1 MQKISQNKL
10 KRLSQAER
18 QALSAEWEVSGLTQT
33 EFCKQKGI
41 SFNSFAYWR
50 STVRQKDLQVQTS
63 FLPAA
68 ITAPITKQQQPPS
81 GVMLRLPNGVSLQ
94 ISANTDKA
102 FLQTVFNLLGV
113 TAC

>member
-18 QALSAEWEVSGLTQT
+18 QELSAEWEVSGLTQT

-50 STVRQKDLQVQTS
+50 NTVLPKESKAQAS
-63 FLPAA
+63 FLPVA
-68 ITAPITKQQQPPS
+68 ITAPITKQQPPT
-81 GVMLRLPNGVSLQ
+81 GVMLRLPNGISLQ
-94 ISANTDKA
+94 ISVNTDKA

>member
-10 KRLSQAER
+10 KRLSQAGR
-18 QALSAEWEVSGLTQT
+18 QALSAEWEVSNLNQA

-41 SFNSFAYWR
+41 NLNTFVSWR
-50 STVRQKDLQVQTS
+50 STVRQKDLQAQTS
-63 FLPAA
+63 FLPVA
-68 ITAPITKQQQPPS
+68 ITAPITKQQPPA
-81 GVMLRLPNGVSLQ
+81 GVMLRLPNGISLQ
-94 ISANTDKA
+94 ISANTDKV